1 MYKLRIYKLSGSD
14 KGNLDHEEIF
24 STREEM
30 VARYNELFKYEN
42 YSLNPTAWEKYQ
54 NQIDDK
60 LWELQKACNR
70 YKEID
75 PLADWV
81 LFAINRHISTG
92 RATRQFEVDFVN
104 YPKDKLES
112 LIKKCLNG
120 DRSQDGIIKT
130 VKRIISK

>member
-1 MYKLRIYKLSGSD
+1 
-14 KGNLDHEEIF
+14 
-24 STREEM
+24 M
-30 VARYNELFKYEN
+30 VA
-42 YSLNPTAWEKYQ
+42 YQ

-81 LFAINRHISTG
+81 LFAVNRHIFTG
-92 RATRQFEVDFVN
+92 RATRQFEVDFIN
-104 YPKDKLES
+104 YPTDKLEL

-120 DRSQDGIIKT
+120 DRCNDGIIKT
-130 VKRIISK
+130 VKRIISKEV

>member
-1 MYKLRIYKLSGSD
+1 
-14 KGNLDHEEIF
+14 
-24 STREEM
+24 M
-30 VARYNELFKYEN
+30 VA
-42 YSLNPTAWEKYQ
+42 YQ

-70 YKEID
+70 YKETD

-81 LFAINRHISTG
+81 LFAVNRHISTG

-104 YPKDKLES
+104 YPTDKLES

-120 DRSQDGIIKT
+120 DRCNDGIIKT
-130 VKRIISK
+130 VKRIISKEV

>member
-1 MYKLRIYKLSGSD
+1 
-14 KGNLDHEEIF
+14 
-24 STREEM
+24 M
-30 VARYNELFKYEN
+30 VA
-42 YSLNPTAWEKYQ
+42 YQ

-81 LFAINRHISTG
+81 LFAVNRHISTG

-104 YPKDKLES
+104 YPTDKLES

-120 DRSQDGIIKT
+120 DKSNDGIMKT
-130 VKRIISK
+130 VKRIISKEV